1 MRVRRGLAF
10 SGRRRLYAAIGFGD
24 TRGVPVPYEEVS
36 HVARNV
42 FFVSVGAFSAGEL
55 VQTLR
60 VRRGAVRVSVRAEIV
75 FRAMFFSAI
84 LLFPVGR
91 VVAPGA
97 VIGGGGWLF
106 ALGVVIGWLGL
117 LLRWWS
123 FASLGSYFTV
133 VVKTSEDQPVV
144 ERGPYRVLRHPSYTG
159 LLLAIA
165 GGGLMLGNWVS
176 AVGATG
182 LVLIAL
188 IYRLRIEERAL
199 SAALG
204 DRYREFAAG
213 RARLIPYVW

>member
-1 MRVRRGLAF
+1 MPVPVEGLA
-10 SGRRRLYAAIGFGD
+10 RTVLL
-24 TRGVPVPYEEVS
+24 
-36 HVARNV
+36 
-42 FFVSVGAFSAGEL
+42 VSVGAFSAGEL
-55 VQTLR
+55 VQALR
-60 VRRGAVRVSVRAEIV
+60 LRRGAAGVSMRAEIV
-75 FRAMFFSAI
+75 FRAMFFCGV
-84 LLFPVGR
+84 LMFPLGR
-91 VVAPGA
+91 ALAPGA
-97 VIGGGGWLF
+97 AIGGGVRSF
-106 ALGVVIGWLGL
+106 ALGAVIGWLGL

-123 FASLGSYFTV
+123 FVSLGKYFTV

-165 GGGLMLGNWVS
+165 GVGVMVGNWVGV
-176 AVGATG
+176 VGAVG

-204 DRYREFAAG
+204 DRYRQFAES